1 MKLSDIKLEPLLDTL
16 ILEKIDDNIYFTSPV
31 YKNRISNSRLGL
43 LYDFTNKCPT
53 PEKFFEGFKQ
63 SFNPS
68 FALGTAVHTQML
80 QPELFKLAED
90 TGKPTAKMGGMA
102 DELYDI
108 YCQREITNEDIIK
121 ASDKIEYY
129 KGKMTPERIHEV
141 LNKCSKYWENRSKYE
156 FNFNENKEIL
166 YLDYPMLEKAK
177 SCIESL
183 QSNKLAMDLLHPKGL
198 VNDPISECE
207 QAILLDVKATMP
219 NGKETI
225 LHLKAKLDNYTIDFE
240 TNTIKVNDVKTHG
253 QMLNTFDTAKV
264 KYHYS
269 REIAFYMYL
278 LSLIAKKMYN
288 MDSPKKQANYLVV
301 STVPNFYSKV
311 VPISMSEIRYGFTEL
326 QKLLRYSA
334 YLMCYKGYSFDKEI
348 GKYRF

>member
-1 MKLSDIKLEPLLDTL
+1 MRLDEIKLEPLMDTL
-16 ILEKIDDNIYFTSPV
+16 QIEKIDDSVYFTSPI

-43 LYDFTNKCPT
+43 LNPSQDGN
-53 PEKFFEGFKQ
+53 PEKFFSGFKQ

-68 FALGTAVHTQML
+68 FALGSAVHEQIL
-80 QPELFKLAED
+80 QPHLFKLAED

-102 DELYDI
+102 DELYSI
-108 YCQREITNEDIIK
+108 YCEREITDEDILK

-129 KGKMTPERIHEV
+129 KDKMTPERIAEV
-141 LNKCSKYWENRSKYE
+141 RAKCSSYWAVRYKQELDLEETRE
-156 FNFNENKEIL
+156 VR

-177 SCIESL
+177 SCIESI
-183 QSNKLAMDLLHPKGL
+183 QSNQLAMDLLQPKGL
-198 VNDPISECE
+198 IQDPISECE

-219 NGKETI
+219 NGKEVI
-225 LHLKAKLDNYTIDFE
+225 LHLKAKLDNYTIDSE
-240 TNTIKVNDVKTHG
+240 SNVIKVNDLKTHG

-264 KYHYS
+264 KYHYN

-278 LSLIAKKMYN
+278 LSLIAKKYYN
-288 MDSPKKQANYLVV
+288 MESPKKQANYLVV

-311 VPISMSEIRYGFTEL
+311 VPVTFHEIRTGFLEF

-334 YLMCYKGYSFDKEI
+334 YLMCYKGYSFDEQPN
-348 GKYRF
+348 KYQF

>member
-1 MKLSDIKLEPLLDTL
+1 MKLEDIKLEPLIDTL
-16 ILEKIDDNIYFTSPV
+16 RVEKIDDKIYFTSPA
-31 YKNRISNSRLGL
+31 YKHCISNSRLGL
-43 LYDFTNKCPT
+43 LNPNQGGSPD
-53 PEKFFEGFKQ
+53 KFFAGFKQ

-68 FALGTAVHTQML
+68 FALGSAVHEQIL
-80 QPELFKLAED
+80 QPHLFKLAED

-108 YCQREITNEDIIK
+108 YCQREITDADIIK

-129 KGKMTPERIHEV
+129 KGKMTPERIAEV
-141 LNKCSKYWENRSKYE
+141 RTKCVKYWETRASLELNLE
-156 FNFNENKEIL
+156 EGKEVR

-198 VNDPISECE
+198 LEDPVSECE

-219 NGKETI
+219 NGKEVI
-225 LHLKAKLDNYTIDFE
+225 LHLKAKLDNYTIDTE
-240 TNTIKVNDVKTHG
+240 TDTIKVNDVKTHG
-253 QMLNTFDTAKV
+253 QMLNTFDESKV
-264 KYHYS
+264 KYHYY
-269 REIAFYMYL
+269 REIAMYMYL
-278 LSLIAKKMYN
+278 LTLVAKHKYN
-288 MDSPKKQANYLVV
+288 IHNPKKQANYLVV

-311 VPISMSEIRYGFTEL
+311 VPISMIEIRKGFLEF

-334 YLMCYKGYSFDKEI
+334 YLMCYKGYSFDGEP
-348 GKYRF
+348 GKYEF

>member
-1 MKLSDIKLEPLLDTL
+1 MRLEDIKLEPLMDTL
-16 ILEKIDDNIYFTSPV
+16 RLEKIDDKIYFTSPV

-43 LYDFTNKCPT
+43 LHPKQDGS
-53 PEKFFEGFKQ
+53 PEKFFSGFK
-63 SFNPS
+63 SAFNPS
-68 FALGTAVHTQML
+68 FALGSAVHEQIL
-80 QPELFKLAED
+80 QPDLFELAED

-102 DELYDI
+102 DALYEI
-108 YCQREITNEDIIK
+108 YCQREITDEDIIK
-121 ASDKIEYY
+121 ASDSVEYY
-129 KGKMTPERIHEV
+129 KGKMTADRIAEV
-141 LNKCSKYWENRSKYE
+141 RTKCANYWEVRSKRE
-156 FNFNENKEIL
+156 LDLNTTKEVR

-183 QSNKLAMDLLHPKGL
+183 QANKQVMELLHPKGL
-198 VNDPISECE
+198 LEDPISECE

-219 NGKETI
+219 NDQEVI
-225 LHLKAKLDNYTIDFE
+225 LHLKAKLDNYTIDTE
-240 TNTIKVNDVKTHG
+240 SNIIKVNDLKTHG
-253 QMLNTFDTAKV
+253 QMLNTFDDAKV
-264 KYHYS
+264 KYHYY

-311 VPISMSEIRYGFTEL
+311 VPVSFVEIRNGFYEF

-334 YLMCYKGYSFDKEI
+334 YLMCYKGYSFDERP
-348 GKYRF
+348 GKYQL

>member
-1 MKLSDIKLEPLLDTL
+1 MRLEEIKLIPLLETL
-16 ILEKIDDNIYFTSPV
+16 RLEKIDDNIYFTSPV

-43 LYDFTNKCPT
+43 LYDFTNKCAT
-53 PEKFFEGFKQ
+53 PEKFFSGFKQ

-68 FALGTAVHTQML
+68 FALGTAVHTQLL

-90 TGKPTAKMGGMA
+90 IGKPTAKMGGMA

-108 YCQREITNEDIIK
+108 FCQGEITNEDIIK
-121 ASDKIEYY
+121 ASDKIDYY
-129 KGKMTPERIHEV
+129 KGKMTNDRINEV
-141 LNKCSKYWENRSKYE
+141 RTKCYNYWKNRSNYE
-156 FNFNENKEIL
+156 LNLEETKEIL

-183 QSNKLAMDLLHPKGL
+183 QSNKLAMELLHPKGL

-207 QAILLDVKATMP
+207 QAILLDVKAIMP

-253 QMLNTFDTAKV
+253 QMLNTFDIAKI
-264 KYHYS
+264 KYRYS
-269 REIAFYMYL
+269 REISFYLYL
-278 LSLIAKKMYN
+278 LSLVAKHIYN

-311 VPISMSEIRYGFTEL
+311 VPVSMSEIRHGFVEL

-348 GKYRF
+348 GKYKF

>member
-1 MKLSDIKLEPLLDTL
+1 MDTL
-16 ILEKIDDNIYFTSPV
+16 RLEKIDDKIYFTSPV

-43 LYDFTNKCPT
+43 LHPKQDGS
-53 PEKFFEGFKQ
+53 PEKFFSGFK
-63 SFNPS
+63 SAFNPS
-68 FALGTAVHTQML
+68 FALGSAVHEQIL
-80 QPELFKLAED
+80 QPDLFELAED

-102 DELYDI
+102 DALYEI
-108 YCQREITNEDIIK
+108 YCQREITDEDIIK
-121 ASDKIEYY
+121 ASDSVEYY
-129 KGKMTPERIHEV
+129 KGKMTADRIAEV
-141 LNKCSKYWENRSKYE
+141 RTKCANYWEVRSKRE
-156 FNFNENKEIL
+156 LDLNTTKEVR

-183 QSNKLAMDLLHPKGL
+183 QANKQVMELLHPKGL
-198 VNDPISECE
+198 LEDPISECE

-219 NGKETI
+219 NDQEVI
-225 LHLKAKLDNYTIDFE
+225 LHLKAKLDNYTIDTE
-240 TNTIKVNDVKTHG
+240 SNIIKVNDLKTHG
-253 QMLNTFDTAKV
+253 QMLNTFDDAKV
-264 KYHYS
+264 KYHYY

-311 VPISMSEIRYGFTEL
+311 VPVSFVEIRNGFYEF

-334 YLMCYKGYSFDKEI
+334 YLMCYKGYSFDERP
-348 GKYRF
+348 GKYQL

>member
-1 MKLSDIKLEPLLDTL
+1 MRLEDIKLEPLLETL
-16 ILEKIDDNIYFTSPV
+16 HIGKITDEVYFTDPV
-31 YKNRISNSRLGL
+31 YRNYISNSRLGL
-43 LYDFTNKCPT
+43 LNPKQDGS
-53 PEKFFEGFKQ
+53 PEKFFSGFKS

-68 FALGTAVHTQML
+68 FALGSAVHEQVL
-80 QPELFKLAED
+80 QPHLFKLAED

-108 YCQREITNEDIIK
+108 YCQGEISDDDIIK

-129 KGKMTPERIHEV
+129 KGKMTPDRIAEV
-141 LNKCSKYWENRSKYE
+141 RSKCAKYWETRAMLE
-156 FNFNENKEIL
+156 FNLDETREVR

-183 QSNKLAMDLLHPKGL
+183 QSNKQAMALLHPEGI
-198 VNDPISECE
+198 VEDPISECE

-219 NGKETI
+219 NGKELI
-225 LHLKAKLDNYTIDFE
+225 LHLKAKLDNYTIDTE

-253 QMLNTFDTAKV
+253 QMLNTFDESKV
-264 KYHYS
+264 KYHYY
-269 REIAFYMYL
+269 REIAFYMFL
-278 LSLIAKKMYN
+278 LDLVAKHKYN
-288 MDSPKKQANYLVV
+288 MDNPKKQANYLVV

-311 VPISMSEIRYGFTEL
+311 VPVSMRELRQGFYEF

-334 YLMCYKGYSFDKEI
+334 YLMCYEGYSFDEPANKF
-348 GKYRF
+348 KF